1 MVQLSHPYM
10 TTGKTIALSRQT
22 FVNKVMSL
30 LFNMLSWLVLG
41 FLPSLKIVH
50 VRILL
55 DVTISQALLLM
66 LLTILRS
73 IGKIF
78 CTMFCKWDLSDVF
91 LTIKLGLWVL
101 ERKITECHSHQIM
114 SIVHTINTMCHC

>member
-1 MVQLSHPYM
+1 M
-10 TTGKTIALSRQT
+10 TTGKTIALSRQI